1 MVDESKLETDDPAA
15 ESAAGGPPT
24 VPPSA
29 GVSVSPATEPTSPSV
44 RVEGLAETLSRVR
57 HELDLIS
64 HASKFDWVNK
74 RLILL
79 RNAVI
84 AFSVLAAL
92 ILVVTVCY
100 REAYR
105 QTLTIAA
112 FDVPAQLAERGISG
126 QVVAKALFD
135 ELVKRRDTVTTLDA
149 GELKGAWAENRA
161 DVAIPETKFTLQA
174 VFRYLRY
181 LTGNEIAVDGEII
194 LDGDDVTMKVRVLG
208 RQPTVVA
215 GKLADWQSQMGRLA
229 NGVLEVTQP
238 AVLAAYLGTKAET
251 DEEIASLSKHIV
263 KMRNST
269 VAPDNA
275 VMSVAYD
282 AYGSALGRQGRHD
295 DALAAFELAMKLDRN
310 NGVAVLN
317 AGNTHFVL
325 RNFSEGSKL
334 FESAQTMKL
343 PATAKAAGLR
353 SRVSGAT
360 TAGDCIAATQAVRDA
375 RASPFYD
382 AGQFVSVEAVYLSQC
397 EFEEARA
404 IEMVKPLVILHP
416 ESGYAL
422 SLGFMYVGRPEGR
435 FVDEAIAVS
444 RAAIDA
450 GVRNSAIYGNLANML
465 ARRGDYDAAWAVR
478 GAAEREKFSTPM
490 GRRADVFAGY
500 VHYLKGEFQKADDLF
515 SAAYA
520 KLPLREVQTIAP
532 VAATKAG
539 LGRFDEATV
548 LYRKGLTMFPRSCVL
563 FHEFGVMY
571 EKKGDIKQALET
583 WDEGI
588 KAVPKCGL
596 TYNAAARLLIKQNRI
611 PEAKQKLDALIKIAP
626 TSDGAVIAKE
636 LLAGMAKAG

>member
-1 MVDESKLETDDPAA
+1 MVDESKPEADDPAA
-15 ESAAGGPPT
+15 ESAAGVTPM

-29 GVSVSPATEPTSPSV
+29 GVSVTPATEPTSPSV

-64 HASKFDWVNK
+64 HAGKFDWVNK

-135 ELVKRRDTVTTLDA
+135 ELVKRRDTVTTLDP

-238 AVLAAYLGTKAET
+238 AVLAAYLGTTAET

-282 AYGSALGRQGRHD
+282 AYGSALRRRNRND

-310 NGVAVLN
+310 NGEI
-317 AGNTHFVL
+317 G
-325 RNFSEGSKL
+325 
-334 FESAQTMKL
+334 
-343 PATAKAAGLR
+343 
-353 SRVSGAT
+353 
-360 TAGDCIAATQAVRDA
+360 
-375 RASPFYD
+375 RAH
-382 AGQFVSVEAVYLSQC
+382 V
-397 EFEEARA
+397 
-404 IEMVKPLVILHP
+404 
-416 ESGYAL
+416 
-422 SLGFMYVGRPEGR
+422 
-435 FVDEAIAVS
+435 
-444 RAAIDA
+444 
-450 GVRNSAIYGNLANML
+450 
-465 ARRGDYDAAWAVR
+465 
-478 GAAEREKFSTPM
+478 
-490 GRRADVFAGY
+490 
-500 VHYLKGEFQKADDLF
+500 
-515 SAAYA
+515 
-520 KLPLREVQTIAP
+520 
-532 VAATKAG
+532 
-539 LGRFDEATV
+539 
-548 LYRKGLTMFPRSCVL
+548 
-563 FHEFGVMY
+563 
-571 EKKGDIKQALET
+571 
-583 WDEGI
+583 
-588 KAVPKCGL
+588 
-596 TYNAAARLLIKQNRI
+596 
-611 PEAKQKLDALIKIAP
+611 
-626 TSDGAVIAKE
+626 
-636 LLAGMAKAG
+636 